1 MTKSENTTANKSN
14 YVTLT
19 RRVGNTN
26 YKVNIYFSETEKETM
41 EEKMIRLLFID
52 SIVTEPPTQ
61 EPRMI
66 DPPHNAFAPGHARG
80 LVQNEGLLSED
91 TCGTMEVP
99 QMSRQSERSAS

>member
-1 MTKSENTTANKSN
+1 MTKNENTSANNFN

-41 EEKMIRLLFID
+41 EEKMIRLIFAD
-52 SIVTEPPTQ
+52 SIVTELPTQ
-61 EPRMI
+61 ESRTI
-66 DPPHNAFAPGHARG
+66 DHLRNAFAPGHARRF
-80 LVQNEGLLSED
+80 VENERLRSED
-91 TCGTMEVP
+91 TCGTMEAP

>member
-1 MTKSENTTANKSN
+1 MTKNENTNKSN

-41 EEKMIRLLFID
+41 EEKMVRLIFFD

-61 EPRMI
+61 ESRTI
-66 DPPHNAFAPGHARG
+66 DPLHNVFAPGHARR
-80 LVQNEGLLSED
+80 LVENERLRSED
-91 TCGTMEVP
+91 TCGTMETP

>member
-1 MTKSENTTANKSN
+1 MTKNENTNKSN

-26 YKVNIYFSETEKETM
+26 YKVNIYFSETENETM
-41 EEKMIRLLFID
+41 EEKMVRLILAD

-61 EPRMI
+61 EPRTI
-66 DPPHNAFAPGHARG
+66 DPLRNAFAPGHARR
-80 LVQNEGLLSED
+80 LVQNEPLRSED
-91 TCGTMEVP
+91 TCGTMETP

>member
-1 MTKSENTTANKSN
+1 MTKNENTNKSN

-41 EEKMIRLLFID
+41 EEKMVRLIFVD

-61 EPRMI
+61 EPRTI
-66 DPPHNAFAPGHARG
+66 DPP
-80 LVQNEGLLSED
+80 S
-91 TCGTMEVP
+91 
-99 QMSRQSERSAS
+99 

>member
-1 MTKSENTTANKSN
+1 MTKNGNANKSN

-41 EEKMIRLLFID
+41 EEKIMRLVENDRL
-52 SIVTEPPTQ
+52 
-61 EPRMI
+61 R
-66 DPPHNAFAPGHARG
+66 
-80 LVQNEGLLSED
+80 SED
-91 TCGTMEVP
+91 TCGTMEAP

>member
-1 MTKSENTTANKSN
+1 MTKNENTVTNKSN

-41 EEKMIRLLFID
+41 EEKIIRL
-52 SIVTEPPTQ
+52 VE
-61 EPRMI
+61 
-66 DPPHNAFAPGHARG
+66 
-80 LVQNEGLLSED
+80 NERLLSED
-91 TCGTMEVP
+91 TCGTMETP

>member
-1 MTKSENTTANKSN
+1 MTKNENTNKSN

-41 EEKMIRLLFID
+41 EEKIMRL
-52 SIVTEPPTQ
+52 VE
-61 EPRMI
+61 
-66 DPPHNAFAPGHARG
+66 
-80 LVQNEGLLSED
+80 NERLLSED
-91 TCGTMEVP
+91 TCGTMEAP

>member
-1 MTKSENTTANKSN
+1 MTKNGNANKSN

-41 EEKMIRLLFID
+41 EEKMVRLIFAD

-61 EPRMI
+61 EPRTI
-66 DPPHNAFAPGHARG
+66 DPLHNAFAPGHARR
-80 LVQNEGLLSED
+80 LVENERLRSKD
-91 TCGTMEVP
+91 TCGTMEAP